1 MKNTRT
7 KHTPEFKAKVALAA
21 VRESATVPELA
32 KRFGVHAN
40 QKQVEAGVHRERGAC
55 VLERRDNEE
64 RERQRRARGPA
75 AEEDRR
81 ADGRARFFVQRAR
94 ASGLKAR
101 RAMIDPEPRE
111 LSVRRQCELLRVSRS
126 LSETSH
132 FLRGGEGGT
141 SWLVGRSGSRW
152 PLCEA
157 VSSLA

>member
-141 SWLVGRSGSRW
+141 SWLVGRSG
-152 PLCEA
+152 A
-157 VSSLA
+157 